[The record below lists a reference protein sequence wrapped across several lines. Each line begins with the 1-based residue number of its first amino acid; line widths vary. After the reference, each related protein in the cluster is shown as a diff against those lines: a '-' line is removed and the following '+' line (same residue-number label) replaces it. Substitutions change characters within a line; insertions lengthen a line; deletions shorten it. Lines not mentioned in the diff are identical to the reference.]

1 MKFKRLNR
9 QSRAIKKEIG
19 KKIFEVLESSTFI
32 QGPNV
37 KKLEQEL
44 ANFVGVDEC
53 ITCANGTDALI
64 LAIKALNIQKND
76 VVFVP
81 DFTFV
86 ASAEAIVLANAI
98 PVFVDV
104 DIKTMTMDPKDLEE
118 KINEV
123 QATMIYHPKAIVTV
137 DLFGNVCDYESI
149 KKIAKRYDLPI
160 IEDAVQAFGSEYKGK
175 KAGSI
180 GTIGTTSF
188 FPAKNVGCYGDGGA
202 VFTNDL
208 AIAKK
213 IRSIANHGRED
224 ESFHYSRIGM
234 NSRLDELQAAI
245 LRVKLEHFKEVEIAR
260 IKENENKFMKIKY
273 AIQKEQLNCMIVR
286 SQFTICC
293 KTQQERLALQKRFD
307 KEDIPTMIYYQMPLS
322 EQKAFQI
329 FSHLFTKK
337 KGDSNTKKLCQRVL
351 SIPFDAY
358 LHEDEIKKIK
368 RILRINLYFNENEKI

>member
-81 DFTFV
+81 DFTFFASGETPAYDFTFV

-160 IEDAVQAFGSEYKGK
+160 IEDAAQAFGSEYKGK

-224 ESFHYSRIGM
+224 ESF
-234 NSRLDELQAAI
+234 
-245 LRVKLEHFKEVEIAR
+245 
-260 IKENENKFMKIKY
+260 
-273 AIQKEQLNCMIVR
+273 
-286 SQFTICC
+286 
-293 KTQQERLALQKRFD
+293 
-307 KEDIPTMIYYQMPLS
+307 
-322 EQKAFQI
+322 
-329 FSHLFTKK
+329 
-337 KGDSNTKKLCQRVL
+337 
-351 SIPFDAY
+351 
-358 LHEDEIKKIK
+358 
-368 RILRINLYFNENEKI
+368 